1 MEGLL
6 LPSTILN
13 TQTFIEKS
21 RAEAYRKLKSEDI
34 QFIQTM
40 RLTFEAMSRNSGII
54 GVQFFSYCALWLL
67 NVSHPIKQTIHGTVS
82 KAAQVRQMS
91 IKIDTPVNLFETS
104 EKKLKGSEMPREE
117 VWKEVYDE
125 FHKYFDGSFQSGID
139 ANISTMC
146 RKSDELYDKVFRNH
160 IGSLDTD

>member
-21 RAEAYRKLKSEDI
+21 RAKAYRKLKSEDI

-54 GVQFFSYCALWLL
+54 EGQFFSYCALWLL
-67 NVSHPIKQTIHGTVS
+67 NVSHPIKQTIHCTVS
-82 KAAQVRQMS
+82 EAAQVRQMT
-91 IKIDTPVNLFETS
+91 IRIDTPVNLFETA
-104 EKKLKGSEMPREE
+104 EKKLKDSEMPREE
-117 VWKEVYDE
+117 DWKEVYEE
-125 FHKYFDGSFQSGID
+125 FHKYVYKPFESSIQ
-139 ANISTMC
+139 
-146 RKSDELYDKVFRNH
+146 R
-160 IGSLDTD
+160 